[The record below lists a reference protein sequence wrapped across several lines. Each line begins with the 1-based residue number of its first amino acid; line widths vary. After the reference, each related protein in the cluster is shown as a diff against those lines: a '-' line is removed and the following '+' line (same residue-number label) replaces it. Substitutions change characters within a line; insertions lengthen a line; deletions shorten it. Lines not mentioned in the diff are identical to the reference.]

1 MSRVRL
7 LTFNIAHARGP
18 ALHQGLGRSDRYRR
32 NLERIA
38 ALIKRLGADIVA
50 LQEIDVDSSWSGRF
64 DHVAYLRE
72 HTGLAHGAFGGTNH
86 RRAGRFRIWYG
97 NAVLSRFPIVHHES
111 GVFEH
116 ALVAKKGFL
125 FAEFELPQ
133 GRLPLVNVHLHHS
146 SRPKR
151 LAQVRRVL
159 SHLENQQARRGA
171 HWRIRPVICGDFN
184 APAHAPDA
192 TAVLLAH
199 LEETENYTLLPKGR
213 HTATFPAAWPQRALD
228 YIFLPAA
235 CREPEAMVVRSF
247 LSDHRPV
254 LAQFRL

>member
-1 MSRVRL
+1 MSRIRL

-18 ALHQGLGRSDRYRR
+18 ALHQGLGRVDRYRR
-32 NLERIA
+32 NLARIA
-38 ALIKRLGADIVA
+38 ALIQRLEADIVA

-64 DHVAYLRE
+64 DHVAFLRE
-72 HTGLAHGAFGGTNH
+72 HTGLAHSAFGGTNH
-86 RRAGRFRIWYG
+86 RRAGGLRIWYG
-97 NAVLSRFPIVHHES
+97 NAVLSRFPIAHHES

-125 FAEFELPQ
+125 FVELDLPQ
-133 GRLPLVNVHLHHS
+133 GRLPLINVHLHHS

-151 LAQVRRVL
+151 LAQIGRVL
-159 SHLENQQARRGA
+159 SHVEHHHARRSA
-171 HWRIRPVICGDFN
+171 HWVARPVFCGDFN
-184 APAHAPDA
+184 APAHTPDA
-192 TAVLLAH
+192 TAVLLGR
-199 LEETENYTLLPKGR
+199 LEEAENYTLLPKGR

-228 YIFLPAA
+228 HILLPAA

-254 LAQFRL
+254 LAQCRL

>member
-18 ALHQGLGRSDRYRR
+18 ALHQGLGRADRYRQ
-32 NLERIA
+32 NLARIA
-38 ALIKRLGADIVA
+38 ALIKRLGVDIVA

-64 DHVAYLRE
+64 DHVAFLCE
-72 HTGLAHGAFGGTNH
+72 HTGLAHSAFGATNH
-86 RRAGRFRIWYG
+86 RRAGGLHIRYG
-97 NAVLSRFPIVHHES
+97 NALLSCHPIVHHES
-111 GVFEH
+111 GVFEP
-116 ALVAKKGFL
+116 ALVAKKGFQ
-125 FAEFELPQ
+125 FAELELPQ

-159 SHLENQQARRGA
+159 SHLEHQRGCRGA
-171 HWRIRPVICGDFN
+171 HWCARPVICGDFN

-192 TAVLLAH
+192 TAVLLGH

-213 HTATFPAAWPQRALD
+213 QAATFPAAWPQRALD

-235 CREPEAMVVRSF
+235 CREPQAMVVRSF